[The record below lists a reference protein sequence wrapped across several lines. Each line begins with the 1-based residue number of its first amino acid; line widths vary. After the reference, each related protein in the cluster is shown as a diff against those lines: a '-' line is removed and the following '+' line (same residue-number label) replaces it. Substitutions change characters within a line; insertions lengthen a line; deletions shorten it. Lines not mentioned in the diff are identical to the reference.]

1 MLAEIMVYEMFLL
14 LVGGQ
19 ATAGRRRRRRR
30 RKRRVWNVFVALL
43 LFETALVGGLAIVV
57 CETQTETDG
66 STWVSMGLWMKCGG
80 TGIRMR
86 MYL

>member
-19 ATAGRRRRRRR
+19 ATAGRRRRR

-43 LFETALVGGLAIVV
+43 LFETALVGGLATVV
-57 CETQTETDG
+57 CETQTETGG
-66 STWVSMGLWMKCGG
+66 SG
-80 TGIRMR
+80 
-86 MYL
+86 